1 MILVSSPTMEG
12 TTELAT
18 AIEHVPT
25 FGSCPSCGASI
36 HAQSVDQLPL
46 LRSAGYG
53 AARRTVTRHCPAC
66 PWSTTV
72 EVSDCRP

>member
-1 MILVSSPTMEG
+1 MLVSSLTMEG
-12 TTELAT
+12 TREHAT

-36 HAQSVDQLPL
+36 HARTVDQEALV
-46 LRSAGYG
+46 RHAGYG
-53 AARRTVTRHCPAC
+53 ATQRTVTRHCPAC

-72 EVSDCRP
+72 EVSDTRP